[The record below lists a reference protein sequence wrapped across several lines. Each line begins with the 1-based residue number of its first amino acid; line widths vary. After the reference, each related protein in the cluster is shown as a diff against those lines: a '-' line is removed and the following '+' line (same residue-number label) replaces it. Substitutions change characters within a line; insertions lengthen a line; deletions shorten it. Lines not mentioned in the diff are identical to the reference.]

1 MEEARP
7 PNCPLVTR
15 IEPDSAGLNRKGLS
29 QNTNTGQVFF
39 RMVRWIV
46 MRNSGCQTSVVWTG
60 A

>member
-29 QNTNTGQVFF
+29 QNTNQDRFF
-39 RMVRWIV
+39 
-46 MRNSGCQTSVVWTG
+46 SVWCDG
-60 A
+60 LS